1 MADSYDKENNL
12 QKVLLSVEKRVESL
26 REKAH
31 EIQSEKE
38 NLLSMLQDLQ
48 DNLSLQNIPEGFRE
62 DLEFHTERL
71 IIRCLTVD
79 VSVSI
84 PRDESQEN
92 AYKNVNS
99 ILQDLA
105 QKCKHDPHSHFEVLE
120 SYLNASLA
128 DPVSSHVDSRFQSK
142 LLGCGLDD
150 QKFFR
155 KKLEQLHISTKTKIH
170 HSSSHSASLSKS
182 VVYDKVSA
190 QGTGANTQNGNDK
203 VSGTTRDTHIRQDV
217 KNEPDNAQPLHNE
230 TNSSA
235 WEHTAD
241 SVVRENWHCHDVNYQ
256 SCSDGIRVNGDDND
270 IRVYG
275 DSDGTRVNVDDDGI
289 RVNGNDND
297 IRVYGDSDGTRVN
310 VDDDGIR
317 VNGNDNDIRVY
328 GDSDGTRVNVDDDG
342 IRVNG
347 DSVFFHL

>member
-48 DNLSLQNIPEGFRE
+48 DNLSLQNIPEARSPDQLTSAGPAQYGGA
-62 DLEFHTERL
+62 HKRL
-71 IIRCLTVD
+71 G
-79 VSVSI
+79 
-84 PRDESQEN
+84 QEN

-170 HSSSHSASLSKS
+170 HSSSHSASLSNS
-182 VVYDKVSA
+182 VVCDKVSA

>member
-48 DNLSLQNIPEGFRE
+48 DNLSLQNIPEARSPDQLTSAGPAQYGGA
-62 DLEFHTERL
+62 HKRL
-71 IIRCLTVD
+71 G
-79 VSVSI
+79 
-84 PRDESQEN
+84 QEN

-170 HSSSHSASLSKS
+170 HSSSHSASLSKML
-182 VVYDKVSA
+182 K
-190 QGTGANTQNGNDK
+190 NGNDK
-203 VSGTTRDTHIRQDV
+203 VSETTRDTHRQDV

-230 TNSSA
+230 TNSSGR
-235 WEHTAD
+235 EHTAD
-241 SVVRENWHCHDVNYQ
+241 SV
-256 SCSDGIRVNGDDND
+256 SCSDGIRVNGVDND
-270 IRVYG
+270 IRVC
-275 DSDGTRVNVDDDGI
+275 
-289 RVNGNDND
+289 
-297 IRVYGDSDGTRVN
+297 
-310 VDDDGIR
+310 
-317 VNGNDNDIRVY
+317 

-347 DSVFFHL
+347 DDNDIRVCGDIDDDGIRVNGDDDGIRVNVDADGIRVRVDADGIRENGDDDGIRVIRLNPDENGTRVHGDCDGIRSVYM